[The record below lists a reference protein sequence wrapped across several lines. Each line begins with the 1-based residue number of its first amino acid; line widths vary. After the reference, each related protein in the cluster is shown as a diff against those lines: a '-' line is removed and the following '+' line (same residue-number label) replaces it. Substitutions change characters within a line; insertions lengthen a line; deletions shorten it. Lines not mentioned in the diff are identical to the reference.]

1 MRALIVDDDPDF
13 RHLLKDLMTPKG
25 INVDLAKDGL
35 VGLLKAKR
43 EYYDIILLDIKMPS
57 MDGEKVLNVLH
68 KLKKTIPIIVISGYL
83 TKELLL
89 KLKEYGVKAFLTKP
103 VNPEM
108 IFQTINQVCGT
119 DYTSD

>member
-13 RHLLKDLMTPKG
+13 RHLLNDLLTLKG
-25 INVDLAKDGL
+25 IKVDLAKDGL
-35 VGLLKAKR
+35 VGLMKAKK

-68 KLKKTIPIIVISGYL
+68 KLKKVLPIIVISGYL
-83 TKELLL
+83 TKDLIL
-89 KLKEYGVKAFLTKP
+89 KLKNFGVKAFLTKP

-119 DYTSD
+119 DYQAD